1 MSMGA
6 LSILF
11 ESAPGA
17 ILGRDLLIERYRAD
31 IAILSAAGL
40 LRETSRASDA
50 LCTSCGTPHRLDV
63 RWSEER
69 GAWGQFCADGG
80 GWTETSTDSL
90 RRLAFDHIQFLVA
103 LAQSLNIKRAP
114 EPLVEGAC
122 WRLGTASADDAEHV
136 IIVAREM
143 NDPRRFVE
151 VAAALKRR
159 VKAGPGLILCGATP
173 VVDLGLFPRRFKTVV
188 FDDVIAL
195 HERCEIVVDRNAMA
209 IALGLNRRK
218 RGEHGAPH
226 DHPGLVALIEER
238 ARTGE
243 GCQRSADEADWLL
256 AHLSWRQVGRDL
268 PEREALRRF
277 ISRRRTK
284 SN

>member
-1 MSMGA
+1 MSVGA

-11 ESAPGA
+11 ESPPGA
-17 ILGRDLLIERYRAD
+17 ILERDLLIDRYRAD

-40 LRETSRASDA
+40 LRETARASDA
-50 LCTSCGTPHRLDV
+50 LCASCCTPHRLDV
-63 RWSEER
+63 AWSEGR

-90 RRLAFDHIQFLVA
+90 RRLAFDHIQFLLA
-103 LAQSLNIKRAP
+103 LTQSLNIKRTP

-122 WRLGTASADDAEHV
+122 WRLGTASVAGAEYV

-159 VKAGPGLILCGATP
+159 VKTGPGLILCGAHP
-173 VVDLGLFPRRFKTVV
+173 VVDLGLFPRRFKAVV
-188 FDDVIAL
+188 FDDAVAL
-195 HERCEIVVDRNAMA
+195 SERGEILIDRAAIA

-218 RGEHGAPH
+218 RGEHGAAH
-226 DHPGLVALIEER
+226 DHPRLIALLETR
-238 ARTGE
+238 ARNAQACSTPTE
-243 GCQRSADEADWLL
+243 EADCLL
-256 AHLSWRQVGRDL
+256 LDHPSWVEPGR
-268 PEREALRRF
+268 PVPQRGTLRRF
-277 ISRRRTK
+277 IARWRTK
-284 SN
+284 